1 MTQSLGGEGEG
12 EGEKLLISE
21 QKMKIKFTKMQ
32 ALGNDYI
39 YVDCFKSQDTEYV
52 QNLSGIDLSDLAK
65 KICHRNFGVGSDGL
79 ILIAAGKVY
88 KFRMIFYNPDG
99 SEAEMCGNGIRCF
112 ARYLYD
118 HSLSKKKVE
127 KIETKAGVIKTEII
141 KTGVVRQAHH
151 IKVFLIKADIGK
163 PILERKKI
171 PMKGRG
177 NLYINQELKLDGKKV
192 KINSLSLGNPHTVIF
207 VDEFGKDWK
216 TIGAQ
221 VENHPIFPKRTNVEF
236 VKILSPRNIRLK
248 IWERGVGET
257 QASGTGACAATVA
270 GVLNN
275 KLERK
280 LKAEFDH
287 GELQIEW
294 NAVNDHLYMIGPA
307 VETFSGVFE
316 YESSPK

>member
-1 MTQSLGGEGEG
+1 
-12 EGEKLLISE
+12 
-21 QKMKIKFTKMQ
+21 MKIKFTKMQ

-39 YVDCFKSQDTEYV
+39 YVDCFR
-52 QNLSGIDLSDLAK
+52 QNLSGTDLSDLAK
-65 KICHRNFGVGSDGL
+65 KICHRHFGVGSDGL
-79 ILIAAGKVY
+79 ILIAPGKVCR
-88 KFRMIFYNPDG
+88 FRMIFYNPDG

-118 HSLSKKKVE
+118 HGLSKKKVE

-141 KTGVVRQAHH
+141 KTGE
-151 IKVFLIKADIGK
+151 VFLIKADIGK

-177 NLYINQELKLDGKKV
+177 LVLSSTLRSQTEVKARPEGNLCINQELKLNGRKV
-192 KINSLSLGNPHTVIF
+192 RINSLSLGNPHTVIF

-216 TIGAQ
+216 RVGSL

-236 VKILSPRNIRLK
+236 VKILSPKKIRLK

-257 QASGTGACAATVA
+257 KASGTGACAATVA

-294 NAVNDHLYMIGPA
+294 NAENDHLYMIGPA
-307 VETFSGVFE
+307 VENFSGTLE
-316 YESSPK
+316 YIKTASS

>member
-1 MTQSLGGEGEG
+1 
-12 EGEKLLISE
+12 
-21 QKMKIKFTKMQ
+21 MKIKFTKMQ

-39 YVDCFKSQDTEYV
+39 YVDCFKQD
-52 QNLSGIDLSDLAK
+52 LSRVNFSDLAK
-65 KICHRNFGVGSDGL
+65 KICHRHFGVGSDGL
-79 ILIAAGKVY
+79 ILIALGKVC

-118 HSLSKKKVE
+118 HGLSKRKNQD
-127 KIETKAGVIKTEII
+127 IETKAGVIRTSII
-141 KTGVVRQAHH
+141 KTGKDFV
-151 IKVFLIKADIGK
+151 IKADIGR

-177 NLYINQELKLDGKKV
+177 LVLSSTLRSQTEGKARPEGDFCINEELKLSRKKV
-192 KINSLSLGNPHTVIF
+192 RINCISLGNPHTVIF
-207 VDEFGKDWK
+207 VNEFGKDWRE
-216 TIGAQ
+216 IGSQ

-236 VKILSPRNIRLK
+236 AKILSPKNIRLK

-257 QASGTGACAATVA
+257 LASGTGACAATVA

-275 KLERK
+275 KLDRK
-280 LKAEFDH
+280 VKAKFDH

-294 NAVNDHLYMIGPA
+294 SEKDDHLFMIGPA
-307 VETFSGVFE
+307 VEIFSGVFN
-316 YESSPK
+316 YIKNAG

>member
-1 MTQSLGGEGEG
+1 M
-12 EGEKLLISE
+12 KL
-21 QKMKIKFTKMQ
+21 KFTKMQ

-39 YVDCFKSQDTEYV
+39 YFDCFK
-52 QNLSGIDLSDLAK
+52 QNLSGINLSDLAK
-65 KICHRNFGVGSDGL
+65 RICHRHFGVGSDGL
-79 ILIAAGKVY
+79 ILIAPGKVR

-118 HSLSKKKVE
+118 HGLSKRKIQN
-127 KIETKAGVIKTEII
+127 IETKAGVIETEIT
-141 KTGVVRQAHH
+141 KAEKDFV
-151 IKVFLIKADIGK
+151 IKADIGK

-171 PMKGRG
+171 PMKGKG
-177 NLYINQELKLDGKKV
+177 NLCINQELKLNGKKI

-207 VDEFGKDWK
+207 VNEFGNDWK
-216 TIGAQ
+216 RVGLQ

-236 VKILSPRNIRLK
+236 VKILSSKNIRLK

-257 QASGTGACAATVA
+257 LASGTGACAATVV

-280 LKAEFDH
+280 VKAEFDH

-294 NAVNDHLYMIGPA
+294 SEENDHLFMIGPA
-307 VETFSGVFE
+307 VETFSGVFN
-316 YESSPK
+316 YIKNAG

>member
-1 MTQSLGGEGEG
+1 
-12 EGEKLLISE
+12 
-21 QKMKIKFTKMQ
+21 MKIKFTKMQ

-65 KICHRNFGVGSDGL
+65 KICHRHFGVGSDGL
-79 ILIAAGKVY
+79 ILIAPGKAC

-118 HSLSKKKVE
+118 HGLSKKKVE
-127 KIETKAGVIKTEII
+127 KIETKARVIKTEII
-141 KTGVVRQAHH
+141 KTGE
-151 IKVFLIKADIGK
+151 VFLIKADIGK

-171 PMKGRG
+171 PMKGGG
-177 NLYINQELKLDGKKV
+177 NPCANQELKLNGRKV
-192 KINSLSLGNPHTVIF
+192 RINSLSLGNPHTVIF

-216 TIGAQ
+216 TIGLQ

-236 VKILSPRNIRLK
+236 VKILSPKNIRLK

-257 QASGTGACAATVA
+257 LASGTGACAATVA
-270 GVLNN
+270 GVLNH

-294 NAVNDHLYMIGPA
+294 NAGNDHLYMIGPA
-307 VETFSGVFE
+307 VETFSGTFN
-316 YESSPK
+316 YIKSAG

>member
-1 MTQSLGGEGEG
+1 
-12 EGEKLLISE
+12 
-21 QKMKIKFTKMQ
+21 MKIRFTKMQ

-65 KICHRNFGVGSDGL
+65 KICHRHFGVGSDGL
-79 ILIAAGKVY
+79 ILIAPGKVC
-88 KFRMIFYNPDG
+88 KFKMIFYNPDG

-118 HSLSKKKVE
+118 HGLSKNKVQ

-141 KTGVVRQAHH
+141 KTGE
-151 IKVFLIKADIGK
+151 VFLIKADIGK
-163 PILERKKI
+163 PILEREKI
-171 PMKGRG
+171 PMKGRRI
-177 NLYINQELKLDGKKV
+177 LCINQELKLNGRKV
-192 KINSLSLGNPHTVIF
+192 RINSLSLGNPHTVIF
-207 VDEFGKDWK
+207 VDDFGKDWK

-236 VKILSPRNIRLK
+236 VKILSPKNIRLK

-257 QASGTGACAATVA
+257 KASGTGACAATVA
-270 GVLNN
+270 GVLNH
-275 KLERK
+275 KLDRK
-280 LKAEFDH
+280 VKAEFDH

-294 NAVNDHLYMIGPA
+294 NTENDHLYMIGPA

-316 YESSPK
+316 YEFSPK